1 MRIAPSIL
9 ASDLADL
16 AGALDL
22 CHRGG
27 ADLIHIDVMDGH
39 FVPNLTFG
47 IPVLAALRR
56 RTALPLDVHLMV
68 TNPGDL
74 LDDYLAAGAS
84 SVAVHWEVVPHLD
97 RLLDRIRRGGARA
110 GVAINPATPVE
121 FLIDSLPRLDYVL
134 LMSVN
139 PGFSGQAFLPHVL
152 DKARRLRR
160 LLVAAPP
167 AAGGGAQIE
176 IAIDGGIGRD
186 NIRAA
191 GEAGIDFAVV
201 GSAVF
206 GAPDPAAAIGELR
219 QASCGTAVN
228 RTPYSGKTL

>member
-9 ASDLADL
+9 AADLADL
-16 AGALDL
+16 SGALKV
-22 CHRGG
+22 CESGG
-27 ADLIHIDVMDGH
+27 ADFVHVDVMDGH
-39 FVPNLTFG
+39 FVPNLSFG

-56 RTALPLDVHLMV
+56 RTALPLDLHLMV
-68 TNPGDL
+68 TNPGEL
-74 LDDYLAAGAS
+74 LDDYLAAGAT

-121 FLIDSLPRLDYVL
+121 LLIDSLPRLDYVL

-160 LLVAAPP
+160 LLVSGA
-167 AAGGGAQIE
+167 AAGSAGSLGGAQIE
-176 IAIDGGIGRD
+176 IGIDGGIGRD

-191 GEAGIDFAVV
+191 AEAGIDFAVV

-206 GAPDPAAAIGELR
+206 GAADPAGTIGDLRRLAAVP
-219 QASCGTAVN
+219 TAI
-228 RTPYSGKTL
+228 